1 MSNEENKKM
10 DHLYALLFRESKL
23 VLSNYENY
31 LRDKLTSKQLAE
43 KMTSLRE
50 VIKKI
55 EDLK

>member
-1 MSNEENKKM
+1 MSNEEIKKM
-10 DHLYALLFRESKL
+10 DHLYALLFREAKL
-23 VLSNYENY
+23 VLSNYESY

-55 EDLK
+55 EDSK

>member
-1 MSNEENKKM
+1 MNNEENKTM
-10 DHLYALLFRESKL
+10 DHLYALLFTESNL
-23 VLSNYENY
+23 DLSNYENY

>member
-1 MSNEENKKM
+1 MSNEEIKKM
-10 DHLYALLFRESKL
+10 DHLYALLFREAKL
-23 VLSNYENY
+23 VLSNYERY

-55 EDLK
+55 EDSK